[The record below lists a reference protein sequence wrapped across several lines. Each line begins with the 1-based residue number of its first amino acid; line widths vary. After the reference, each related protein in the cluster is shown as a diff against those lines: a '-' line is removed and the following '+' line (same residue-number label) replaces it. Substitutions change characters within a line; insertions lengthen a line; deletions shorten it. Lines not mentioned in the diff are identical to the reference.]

1 MRRAAVIALAL
12 ALGAAP
18 AFARDAPTEPAPAA
32 AVKAQP
38 KKAPPAKPPAP
49 KTAAGPKPAAPPA
62 EAETGPPAAPPPP
75 TPPLLGFCA
84 QPVRPA
90 CVDSASTY
98 ADPKTKAAC
107 NQDME
112 RYVKFVFAFRICLNA
127 EMERAVRQTNET
139 IFRHKCRMAGR
150 KSCP

>member
-1 MRRAAVIALAL
+1 VRRPAVIALAL
-12 ALGAAP
+12 ALAASP
-18 AFARDAPTEPAPAA
+18 ALARDAPVADPAPQHAKTAPAKKPAGKVAPKPKPAPVAEPAPAA
-32 AVKAQP
+32 
-38 KKAPPAKPPAP
+38 
-49 KTAAGPKPAAPPA
+49 
-62 EAETGPPAAPPPP
+62 GPPEPPPPP

-84 QPVRPA
+84 QPVRPE
-90 CVDSASTY
+90 CVDTVETY
-98 ADPKTKAAC
+98 ADPGKKAAC

-112 RYVKFVFAFRICLNA
+112 RYVKYVFAFRLCLNA

>member
-1 MRRAAVIALAL
+1 VRRPAVIALAL

-18 AFARDAPTEPAPAA
+18 TFAQDAPTETPPAPA
-32 AVKAQP
+32 VTAQP

-49 KTAAGPKPAAPPA
+49 KTAARPKPAPPPA
-62 EAETGPPAAPPPP
+62 EAETGPPAPPPPP

-90 CVDSASTY
+90 CVDSAATY

-139 IFRHKCRMAGR
+139 IFRHKCRMAGG
-150 KSCP
+150 KKC